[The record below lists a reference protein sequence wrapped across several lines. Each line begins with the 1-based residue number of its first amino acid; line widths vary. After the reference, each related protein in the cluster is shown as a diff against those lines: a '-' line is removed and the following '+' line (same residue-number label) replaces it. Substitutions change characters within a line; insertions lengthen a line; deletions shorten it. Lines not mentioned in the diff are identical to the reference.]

1 MGNISVKTIEFEY
14 FCGLS
19 TNQTHFNL
27 NSITKRSTHCFSV
40 PKKVQIQLILFF
52 FIHLFSLKSN
62 LKSQGYEKQF
72 CLSFQ
77 ESTENDTLVN
87 ETVNS
92 NVEFTANGDL
102 ALSINQNLPNKKEQH
117 QFILLNPS
125 NGEVLLRRN
134 NLIPE
139 NASFKGIKCDLKGV
153 FWVGYSIFNKVDTTY
168 ESHIIGYTKQL
179 KIYRDFVF
187 KCALLHEFDF
197 SPDNSLLVAY
207 SMSKPAQLFERLFV
221 PHFPRGTIISKINT
235 LEYRLLRVFELR
247 LQHSYY
253 DSGKFLF
260 NSDNSFFYLKQYKV
274 EKGGHYEF
282 HLYGFDNT
290 GQMKS
295 HETLIDYAVQPNLK
309 NAPYFKVKNVKVNND
324 KSLELTVTVRRKDK
338 DFMEGKVWDRREMAA
353 RMENAS
359 QEVNPEEEID
369 YSISFSSTLQR
380 KEIKLLEGLEAT
392 IDLQSIS
399 ANDEWQKIPNP
410 WKAKVSGNLNFKI
423 SPSNPAEPNGPC
435 IWIRK
440 E

>member
-1 MGNISVKTIEFEY
+1 MGNISVETIEFEY

-27 NSITKRSTHCFSV
+27 NSIIKQSSHCFFV
-40 PKKVQIQLILFF
+40 PKKVQIQLILLF

-77 ESTENDTLVN
+77 DLEGNDTLAN

-92 NVEFTANGDL
+92 SIEMTAIGDL
-102 ALSINQNLPNKKEQH
+102 ALFIHQNITNKKEQH

-134 NLIPE
+134 NLIPD
-139 NASFKGIKCDLKGV
+139 NASFKGFKCDLKGI
-153 FWVGYSIFNKVDTTY
+153 FWVGYSIFNKADTTY

-179 KIYRDFVF
+179 KIYRDFIF
-187 KCALLHEFDF
+187 KCALIHEFDF

-207 SMSKPAQLFERLFV
+207 SMSKPAQLFERFYV

-260 NSDNSFFYLKQYKV
+260 NSDNSFVYLKQYQV

-309 NAPYFKVKNVKVNND
+309 KAPYFKVKSVKVNND
-324 KSLELTVTVRRKDK
+324 KSLELIVTVRRKDK
-338 DFMEGKVWDRREMAA
+338 DFMEGKVWDRREIAA
-353 RMENAS
+353 KMENAS

-369 YSISFSSTLQR
+369 YSITFSSTLQR
-380 KEIKLLEGLEAT
+380 KEIKPLEGIEAV
-392 IDLQSIS
+392 IDIEPITENNQ
-399 ANDEWQKIPNP
+399 WQKVPNP
-410 WKAKVSGNLNFKI
+410 WNAKVSGNLNFKI
-423 SPSNPAEPNGPC
+423 SPSNPSEPNGPC